1 MNISN
6 ENSFNLTR
14 YLKQNLGM
22 EFYKRMFRIIGDHDT
37 YDNHSVTYAYKK
49 FDNGDVAFLA
59 YTNGYSGYTAFLYIH
74 EKKDLRKI
82 SDSGQF
88 RDFEIGERF
97 INQGD
102 F

>member
-1 MNISN
+1 
-6 ENSFNLTR
+6 
-14 YLKQNLGM
+14 
-22 EFYKRMFRIIGDHDT
+22 MFRIIGDYDT
-37 YDNHSVTYAYKK
+37 NDNHAITHSYNIK

-59 YTNGYSGYTAFLYIH
+59 FTYIHQGYTAFLYEH
-74 EKKDLRKI
+74 KTKNLRKI

-88 RDFEIGERF
+88 RNFEQGERF